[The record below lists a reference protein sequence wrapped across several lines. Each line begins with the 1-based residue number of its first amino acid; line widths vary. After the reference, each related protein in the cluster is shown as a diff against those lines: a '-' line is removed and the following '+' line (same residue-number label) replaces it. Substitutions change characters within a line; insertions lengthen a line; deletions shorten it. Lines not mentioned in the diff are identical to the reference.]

1 MVKVLK
7 YSKENLLNCLNRLEN
22 KVYLFFYD
30 LRTGTF
36 DSVINN
42 ISVYFDEVEDKKA
55 KVKGDEY
62 LLFKGY
68 LKHEKLG
75 ELVSEIDSMDIEEF
89 SITEYLNSP
98 EINDLLRSIG
108 FLDKFLYRQIYV
120 NLEKGVIQLHNF
132 Y

>member
-1 MVKVLK
+1 M
-7 YSKENLLNCLNRLEN
+7 
-22 KVYLFFYD
+22 
-30 LRTGTF
+30 
-36 DSVINN
+36 
-42 ISVYFDEVEDKKA
+42 
-55 KVKGDEY
+55 
-62 LLFKGY
+62 FKGY